1 MGGMGG
7 NMMSTGMMDP
17 FNMMGGQMGGFSST
31 SSFGGGSGFSSVSSS
46 TSFVNG
52 KQVHKT
58 VKNENGVETVEVREN
73 GVLTQKTVNGQH
85 QAISGG
91 GQPGN
96 HSVQAARRS
105 GSSRG
110 NSNLFDM
117 F

>member
-1 MGGMGG
+1 MI
-7 NMMSTGMMDP
+7 DP
-17 FNMMGGQMGGFSST
+17 FSMMGGQMGGFSST
-31 SSFGGGSGFSSVSSS
+31 SQSFGGGFGGGSGFSSVSSS

-73 GVLTQKTVNGQH
+73 GVLTKKTVNGQH

-91 GQPGN
+91 GQSGN
-96 HSVQAARRS
+96 QSVQATRRS

-110 NSNLFDM
+110 NGNLFDM